1 MKNSLKRAL
10 PGCLGACLGVCLV
23 NVLRHPE
30 AWTVGSWLFQ
40 FAVSV
45 VITTAIGT
53 LIFWLWERVRGKKP
67 QEENRR

>member
-1 MKNSLKRAL
+1 MKNSLKWAL
-10 PGCLGACLGVCLV
+10 PGCLGACFGVCLV

-40 FAVSV
+40 FSVSV

-53 LIFWLWERVRGKKP
+53 LLFWLWERVRGKNHP
-67 QEENRR
+67 ESR

>member
-1 MKNSLKRAL
+1 MKNILKRAL

-45 VITTAIGT
+45 VITTAIVT
-53 LIFWLWERVRGKKP
+53 LIFWLWERVRGEKP
-67 QEENRR
+67 PKSR

>member
-10 PGCLGACLGVCLV
+10 PGCLGACFGVCLV

-40 FAVSV
+40 FSVSV

-53 LIFWLWERVRGKKP
+53 LIFWLWERVRGKRP
-67 QEENRR
+67 QEEDRR